1 MPASDADDDQ
11 EDGGYVVAVVLVH
24 GKVTVVDFLRELLP
38 NIINKEFLGFEV
50 KRLSVLAQ
58 C

>member
-24 GKVTVVDFLRELLP
+24 GKVTVVDFLRELLTTLL
-38 NIINKEFLGFEV
+38 IKSSL
-50 KRLSVLAQ
+50 VLR
-58 C
+58 